1 MVDKFSGSSIGR
13 IYSNIAGLLVSVVY
27 FFVLTFVDFGR
38 SVDIYLLSM
47 VAVVIY
53 GLFYRHAH
61 TFFNYYL
68 WGGIFYIMMGMLV
81 YEYREVYYFNF
92 QGDYILP
99 YRLLSALLFCGSV
112 FGFFQR
118 ENFNS
123 FGEHSLDINK
133 NWLLFF
139 LILGSLSAAVLF
151 RQGIP
156 ALASDVN
163 FQRALAVESNKGMF
177 WLFYM
182 GLQPILILGLI
193 RFFSG
198 DLNLREKLIYVLLI
212 GFVTMVLSLYGGRY
226 FVFMPVI
233 VFLIYMLRLE
243 KFTLAKG
250 AMILFGLLFAA
261 VSVSYSRFLGSGT
274 EENLLFVAVRNDLF
288 PEMRTL
294 IQIDYLMGSYIFDYM
309 YYLSPF
315 VSFMPSFFYDL
326 IGVDKS
332 DLLLAIG
339 KYLNSFDPEGEDV
352 GYRVSFLGETYLA
365 FGLPGIFVSS
375 AVVLILSNILSGYI
389 RKNLLVNT
397 FVVLHGFLLIPY
409 GITLVR
415 SSLSSVPLIVF
426 IFLVVGYGLFSKKNS
441 SKLPSRL

>member
-1 MVDKFSGSSIGR
+1 MVDKFRGSSIGR

-47 VAVVIY
+47 VAVVVY

-61 TFFNYYL
+61 TFFNYYF
-68 WGGIFYIMMGMLV
+68 WGGVFYIMMGMLV
-81 YEYREVYYFNF
+81 YEYREAYYFNF

-99 YRLLSALLFCGSV
+99 YRVLSALLLCGSV

-118 ENFNS
+118 EDFNS
-123 FGEHSLDINK
+123 FGELSLDINK

-193 RFFSG
+193 RIFLG
-198 DLNLREKLIYVLLI
+198 DLNLREKSFYVLLV
-212 GFVTMVLSLYGGRY
+212 GFVALVLSLYGGRY

-261 VSVSYSRFLGSGT
+261 VSVSYSRFSGSGT

-332 DLLLAIG
+332 DLLLAMG

-426 IFLVVGYGLFSKKNS
+426 IFLVVGYGLFSKKNP